1 MKVLTRIEVEGLHQ
15 CVFSLHEEQSQ
26 RVAAIMVG
34 KCVMMPVSIN
44 NLHEKK
50 KKSIKTQ
57 HSPERHIQSRIFHR
71 SGIMGCKMTQLMNNV
86 SLVMEC

>member
-1 MKVLTRIEVEGLHQ
+1 MKVLTKIEVEGLHW
-15 CVFSLHEEQSQ
+15 CVFSLDEEQSQ

-34 KCVMMPVSIN
+34 KCMMMPVNIN

-50 KKSIKTQ
+50 PIKTQ
-57 HSPERHIQSRIFHR
+57 HVPERYIQSRIFHR

-86 SLVMEC
+86 SLV